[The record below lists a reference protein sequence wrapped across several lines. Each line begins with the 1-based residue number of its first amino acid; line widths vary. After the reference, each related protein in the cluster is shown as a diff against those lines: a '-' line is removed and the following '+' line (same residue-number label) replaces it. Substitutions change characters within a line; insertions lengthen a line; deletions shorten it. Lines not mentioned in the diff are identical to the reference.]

1 MIVQCRRILR
11 ETNLENIMFVTRKLL
26 AMHIDKAINIHL
38 GIIQRVTVIMLLYE
52 VKNTEEIIKTKKIQ
66 HR

>member
-1 MIVQCRRILR
+1 
-11 ETNLENIMFVTRKLL
+11 MFVTRKLL